1 MHLCTLVFLEF
12 YLFFFPP
19 LDSCKIHEREAMQ
32 FLTSAFQMENRAEG
46 EGAGRRQ
53 VGVGGEERGGKAN
66 FLGVRSVLALFSVSL
81 L

>member
-1 MHLCTLVFLEF
+1 
-12 YLFFFPP
+12 
-19 LDSCKIHEREAMQ
+19 MQ
-32 FLTSAFQMENRAEG
+32 VLTSAFQMENRAEG